1 MVRRKTSELYATVV
15 SPEMKMLGRKI
26 NRLRQK
32 SGLSKSALAIESELS
47 QFYIHRIINGTCKI
61 SVPTLQKIAGALR
74 VRAKDL
80 IDF

>member
-15 SPEMKMLGRKI
+15 SPEMKKLGRKI
-26 NRLRQK
+26 DRLRQK

-47 QFYIHRIINGTCKI
+47 QFYIHRILNGTCKI
-61 SVPTLQKIAGALR
+61 SVPTLQKIAGALQTC
-74 VRAKDL
+74 VKDL

>member
-15 SPEMKMLGRKI
+15 SPEMKKLGRKI
-26 NRLRQK
+26 DRLRQK

-47 QFYIHRIINGTCKI
+47 QFYIHRILNGTCKI
-61 SVPTLQKIAGALR
+61 SVPTLQKIASALQTC
-74 VRAKDL
+74 VKDL

>member
-26 NRLRQK
+26 DRLRQK
-32 SGLSKSALAIESELS
+32 AGLSKSALAIEAELS

-61 SVPTLQKIAGALR
+61 SVPTLQKIAGALQAR
-74 VRAKDL
+74 VKDL